1 MLFHPSLLSAAEKK
15 NSAIVSQILIQHR
28 APDDKLELVKR
39 ILAPLK
45 SRFVYLSYEEHDEV
59 TANTQAVTHAAF
71 MRCVFLSLVYP
82 LPVAHGRTDSLSP
95 QSMGTAWRC
104 SSRFPWETGRYVGGL
119 EVAKINITL
128 RIYSSKWHVYAGL
141 AILNPAARRQI
152 GQFSQ
157 SVTELFKL
165 MISEDEEGLRKRV
178 WRARDFVFGQDGKMG
193 GPGSAGSLFVSDTIF
208 DRFTIGEPSTLEPPP
223 PNSHLALL
231 AIVDCWYS
239 LRIRPFLHLELA
251 ATPIFR
257 MWFGV
262 AEYLFRDEAR
272 LEAAI
277 KAAVWEKRFRSDD
290 LEFTVAARG
299 WSECISFGNFE
310 WYRHRFEETAAFFE
324 PRFEES
330 RKQTSSM

>member
-1 MLFHPSLLSAAEKK
+1 
-15 NSAIVSQILIQHR
+15 
-28 APDDKLELVKR
+28 
-39 ILAPLK
+39 
-45 SRFVYLSYEEHDEV
+45 
-59 TANTQAVTHAAF
+59 
-71 MRCVFLSLVYP
+71 
-82 LPVAHGRTDSLSP
+82 
-95 QSMGTAWRC
+95 MGTAWRC

-152 GQFSQ
+152 EQFST
-157 SVTELFKL
+157 SVTQLFKL
-165 MISEDEEGLRKRV
+165 MISEDEAGLRERV
-178 WRARDFVFGQDGKMG
+178 WRARDFVFGRDGKMADDDG
-193 GPGSAGSLFVSDTIF
+193 GHGSGSLFVSDTIF
-208 DRFTIGEPSTLEPPP
+208 DRFTIGDPSTSEPPP

-231 AIVDCWYS
+231 AIVDCWQH

-277 KAAVWEKRFRSDD
+277 KAAVWEKKFRSDD

-299 WSECISFGNFE
+299 WSQCISFGNFE

-330 RKQTSSM
+330 RKQATSMYVFTPFLGGGMS